1 MMSWMLATLRLMR
14 VRALTAAVAAALL
27 LPAAALGQSAGD
39 DQYQDPFDGSGTP
52 AAGSSGSSN
61 GLSQTPDLA
70 GSSGSG
76 TAGTGSSGNDVL
88 AGDVPA
94 SSSASQLPATGADA
108 HVLALAGL
116 ALLLGGLGLRLRTA
130 DERF

>member
-1 MMSWMLATLRLMR
+1 MSR
-14 VRALTAAVAAALL
+14 VRAVALVTAALAVAAPSAAVA
-27 LPAAALGQSAGD
+27 QSAGD
-39 DQYQDPFDGSGTP
+39 DQYQDPFGGTQTTGS
-52 AAGSSGSSN
+52 GSSGSSN

-76 TAGTGSSGNDVL
+76 TAGTGSSGSDVL

-94 SSSASQLPATGADA
+94 SASASQLPATGADA

-116 ALLLGGLGLRLRTA
+116 ALLLGGLGLRLRMA

>member
-14 VRALTAAVAAALL
+14 ARALTAAVAAALL
-27 LPAAALGQSAGD
+27 LPAAAFGQSAGD

-52 AAGSSGSSN
+52 AAGSPGSSN

-76 TAGTGSSGNDVL
+76 TAGTGSSGSDVL
-88 AGDVPA
+88 AGDVP
-94 SSSASQLPATGADA
+94 SASQLPATGADA

-116 ALLLGGLGLRLRTA
+116 ALLLGGLGLRLRMA
-130 DERF
+130 DESF